1 MVLVL
6 WFPNIQGDRLVGMNE
21 TVNRM
26 ILDVL
31 GEDHLAVRLLAGEAA
46 EEAPAQ
52 EFDIMLPESFGTANK
67 LEAMNRWMEDGV
79 HVIQFFLFT
88 WGLFFLLRRSRLPWT
103 GKIILVALL
112 AGSIGFF
119 SELFQNAVSGRGY
132 ESQDVIHNL
141 WGVGAAILVEWMRLN
156 RKKRQ
161 AMKES
166 KTDRQVVVRRLSGED
181 FFKRVI
187 E

>member
-21 TVNRM
+21 SVNRM
-26 ILDVL
+26 ILDLL
-31 GEDHLAVRLLAGEAA
+31 GEDHLAVRLLSGEAA
-46 EEAPAQ
+46 GAAPAE
-52 EFDIMLPESFGTANK
+52 EFDAMLPESFGTANK

-103 GKIILVALL
+103 GKVILVGLL

-141 WGVGAAILVEWMRLN
+141 WGVGAAILQEWMRLN